1 MVVENLIARMVR
13 SMSAHYF
20 AFEDGRPEPPCAPAE
35 PIYLYIHI
43 PFCAEL
49 CPYCSFHRVPY
60 QEERAR
66 EYFRALGR
74 EIEMYRDRGFSFAGV
89 YVGGGTPTILLD
101 ELLALLARIQ
111 RDFSPGEVSVETN
124 PDRLDARTLKLL
136 ADAGVK
142 RVSVGIQTFSDP
154 LLKSIGR
161 YDKYGSSRVLKE
173 RLAKARGF
181 VQTLNADMIY
191 NFPTQSRAMVEQ
203 DLEALK
209 EASPDQITFYPL
221 MISDATRKKMTD
233 LMGRVSYRKER
244 LFYSLITSRLAE
256 DYRASSAW
264 CFSKKDAAM
273 VDEYVVVSQEY
284 VGAGSG
290 AFGLVGG
297 GIYANTFSLPAYCE
311 RIFRG
316 EFPLSARR
324 LFSVRELSRYALLMG
339 LFGLSLDIAPF
350 RKRFGSPPWWLLGP
364 ELLFF
369 LLAGG
374 IRIEQGRIR
383 LTSRGQY
390 YWVVMMREFFTGV
403 DNFRDLSREAA
414 GITAS

>member
-1 MVVENLIARMVR
+1 MIVENLIARMVR
-13 SMSAHYF
+13 KASSRYF
-20 AFEDGRPEPPCAPAE
+20 AFEDGRPQPPCAPAE
-35 PIYLYIHI
+35 PIHLYIHI

-60 QEERAR
+60 REERAR
-66 EYFRALGR
+66 EYFRALKR
-74 EIEMYRDRGFSFAGV
+74 EIDMYRDRGFSFSGV

-101 ELLALLARIQ
+101 ELLDLLARVQ
-111 RDFSPGEVSVETN
+111 RDFSPSEVSVETN
-124 PDRLDARTLKLL
+124 PDRLDARTLELL

-161 YDKYGSSRVLKE
+161 YDKYGSSEVLKE
-173 RLAKARGF
+173 RLAKAKGF

-191 NFPTQSRAMVEQ
+191 NFPTQSRAMLEQ

-221 MISDATRKKMTD
+221 MISDDTRKKMTD

-324 LFSVRELSRYALLMG
+324 LFSVRELSRYAFLMG
-339 LFGLSLDIAPF
+339 LFGLSMDSAPF

-369 LLAGG
+369 LLTGG
-374 IRIEQGRIR
+374 IRIEQGRIM
-383 LTSRGQY
+383 LTPRGRY

-414 GITAS
+414 GITAR